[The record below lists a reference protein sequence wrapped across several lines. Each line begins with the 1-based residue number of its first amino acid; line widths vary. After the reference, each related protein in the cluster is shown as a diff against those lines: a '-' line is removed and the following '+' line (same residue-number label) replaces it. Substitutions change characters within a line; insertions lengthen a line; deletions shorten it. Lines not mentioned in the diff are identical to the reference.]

1 MKKFIYS
8 LLLSIS
14 VALSF
19 SACTEEQV
27 EPSTEFNGGGSGSE
41 H

>member
-1 MKKFIYS
+1 MKKFFYAS
-8 LLLSIS
+8 LLAITI
-14 VALSF
+14 ALSF

-41 H
+41 R